1 VRKLKLIRKRGGGP
15 FDSAP
20 GLLFVGRLDLPR
32 RTAIERS
39 ERRNRRVQEYDLII
53 VGGGIGGSALATVM
67 AGAGKSVLLLE
78 QSLVF
83 EDKVRGEWIAPW
95 GVAEVRRVG
104 LYELLMEAGGHHI
117 TRHITYDET
126 LEPAA
131 AEASALPLGA
141 FTPGVPGPLCLRHPV
156 HCQTLFDAAKAA
168 GATAL
173 RGVNVV
179 SFSVGDAPGVTYE
192 VEGQTF
198 QATARLLVGADG
210 RTSQVRGAAQIPLHQ
225 DKPHHWF
232 GGLLVDGVEGWDDSL
247 QAIGTEGD
255 FGFLAFPQGGGRV
268 RVYGGYA
275 LEQNQR
281 FRGPDGARRFLDAF
295 AMTCSPGNR
304 HLVDGHPAGPLFSYF
319 NNDSWTDQPF
329 AKGVVLVGDAAG
341 WNDPIVGLGLSI
353 TYRDVRIVSELL
365 KADDDW
371 ASMSFAPYAEERA
384 ERMRRLRFAASLQ
397 AAIDMEFG
405 EAAKAR
411 RRRIFEQSAADPS
424 LRAHGFAVMAGPEAL
439 PPEMFTE
446 EHRARVLGA

>member
-1 VRKLKLIRKRGGGP
+1 V
-15 FDSAP
+15 AH
-20 GLLFVGRLDLPR
+20 
-32 RTAIERS
+32 
-39 ERRNRRVQEYDLII
+39 NYDLII

-67 AGAGKSVLLLE
+67 ARAGKSVLLLE

-104 LYELLMEAGGHHI
+104 LYDLLMGAGGHHL

-131 AEASALPLGA
+131 AEAAAMPLGM

-168 GATAL
+168 GATAV
-173 RGVNVV
+173 RGVTVTQV
-179 SFSVGDAPGVTYE
+179 SAGEHPAVTYLAD
-192 VEGQTF
+192 GQT
-198 QATARLLVGADG
+198 QEASARLLVGADG
-210 RTSQVRGAAQIPLHQ
+210 RTSQVREAAAIALHQ

-232 GGLLVDGVEGWDDSL
+232 GGLLIDGAQDWAEDL

-275 LEQNQR
+275 LEQNAR
-281 FRGPDGARRFLDAF
+281 FRGPDGPRRFLDAF
-295 AMTCSPGNR
+295 ALSCSPQNR
-304 HLVDGHPAGPLFSYF
+304 HLVAGAPAGPLFSYF

-329 AKGVVLVGDAAG
+329 GPGVVLVGDAAG
-341 WNDPIVGLGLSI
+341 WNDPIIGLGLSI
-353 TYRDVRIVSELL
+353 TYRDVRLVSELL
-365 KADDDW
+365 LGAADW
-371 ASMSFAPYAEERA
+371 ASLSFAAYGEERA
-384 ERMRRLRFAASLQ
+384 ERMRRLRFVAALQ

-405 EAAKAR
+405 DVAMAR
-411 RRRIFEQSAADPS
+411 RRSLYRRGIHDPS
-424 LRAHGFAVMAGPEAL
+424 LRAHAFAVMAGPEAL
-439 PPEMFTE
+439 PPEMFTD
-446 EHRARVLGA
+446 EHRARVLGG